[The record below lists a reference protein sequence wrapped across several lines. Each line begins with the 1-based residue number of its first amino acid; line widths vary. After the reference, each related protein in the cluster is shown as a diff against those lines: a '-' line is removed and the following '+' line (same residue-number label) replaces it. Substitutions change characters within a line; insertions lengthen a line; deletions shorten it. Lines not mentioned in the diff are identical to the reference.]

1 MGRILT
7 AEAFRKTPMYLRS
20 LAGGGGLERLAA
32 SESMAN
38 FDISRLHVNYA
49 LSNLSIAYTNAQF
62 LAETI
67 APVVPSDKP
76 SNDYFVYG
84 FERFLRRDTLR
95 APGTRPAETGW
106 DVAPTPFKCVGH
118 SIRGW
123 YPWEGPAAAD
133 PALDLDVDT
142 TEVATDQV
150 LIDQECNLVD
160 ALKANCTK
168 VDLAANGGQY
178 QFDSPGCDPIAFIDV
193 HKETVAKAIGRRPN
207 SILFGRP
214 GFRGYRSN
222 PNVLKH
228 IYGTTQLAPS
238 QLITPV
244 MVKEQLE
251 LDNVFVAEPMYNTA
265 GEGQNP
271 LLDYIW
277 GNLCVL
283 FYLDPGAG
291 RRKLNLATT
300 FLWDI
305 ALPSAPGDDAQKLN
319 GWIVEKWYDKDRK
332 RMNIDVTKYYAQV
345 LVAAGAGVM
354 FQNTTGYDAGG
365 ELGA

>member
-1 MGRILT
+1 MNGRILT
-7 AEAFRKTPMYLRS
+7 PMSLRS
-20 LAGGGGLERLAA
+20 MAGGGGIERLAA

-67 APVVPSDKP
+67 APIVPSDKP
-76 SNDYFVYG
+76 SNDYYVYG
-84 FERFLRRDTLR
+84 FERFLRKDTNR
-95 APGTRPAETGW
+95 APGAAPAETGW
-106 DVAPTPFKCVGH
+106 DVSPTAFKTSGH

-160 ALKANCTK
+160 MLKANCTIL
-168 VDLAANGGQY
+168 DLKAAANGGGQY
-178 QFDSPGCDPIAFIDV
+178 QFDNPGCDPIAFLDV
-193 HKETVAKAIGRRPN
+193 QKETVAKAIGRRPN
-207 SILFGRP
+207 SILYGRP
-214 GFRGYRSN
+214 AFRGYRSN
-222 PNVLKH
+222 ANVLRH
-228 IYGTTQLAPS
+228 IYGTTMVAQS
-238 QLITPV
+238 QMITPA

-251 LDNVFVAEPMYNTA
+251 LDNVFVAEPMWNTA
-265 GEGQNP
+265 GEGQAP
-271 LLDYIW
+271 TLDYIW

-283 FYLDPGAG
+283 FYLDPGSG

-305 ALPSAPGDDAQKLN
+305 ALPSAPGDTASKLN

-345 LVAAGAGVM
+345 LVAAGAGVL
-354 FQNTTGYDAGG
+354 FENSTGYDAGG